1 MTDRQSVDVD
11 KRILIHG
18 EGRLGEAS
26 LDQRANSPAFR
37 LRRAAVLRN
46 VDVDMTGFREAVL
59 VEGAAALRP
68 LIDGCIVRC
77 APCSRQHL
85 KRAGFQAYCLAA
97 DHSPVQQLAQKAHE
111 HVDFHTVLCG

>member
-1 MTDRQSVDVD
+1 MFRLHMIDLWAQHFPSHMSSLTQCWLGCGSQSVDVD

-46 VDVDMTGFREAVL
+46 LDVDMTGFREAVL

-68 LIDGCIVRC
+68 LIDGCIIR
-77 APCSRQHL
+77 RDQ
-85 KRAGFQAYCLAA
+85 
-97 DHSPVQQLAQKAHE
+97 
-111 HVDFHTVLCG
+111 